1 MRPLIYDWNGEA
13 ETQCPPHGVVEVVD
27 ETLRDGL
34 QSPSVVHPSFAEK
47 LDILRS
53 MARLGIETATIG
65 LPGAGPSF
73 AKDAERLVRAAASE
87 RIPIRLAC
95 AARTLESD
103 ILPIIRIAER
113 TGVAVEVNCFLG
125 SSPIRCQTE
134 DWTLSWLLRKT
145 EESVRL
151 AVGAG
156 LGVLYVTEDT
166 TRARPGDLEAMY
178 AAAIRAGARRICVS
192 DTVGHATPSGAA
204 AVVRF
209 VAGVVARVDPGVKID
224 WHGHQ
229 DRGFGVANAIAA
241 LAAGAHRAHGCALGI
256 GERVGNTAMEQLLVN
271 LKLLGWIDRDLTTL
285 PEYVDLVSK
294 ATGVEIPPST
304 PFVGRDAFR
313 TGTGVHAAAI
323 LKARHKGDL
332 DLAEMVYSS
341 FPAGWVGRRQ
351 EIEVG
356 PMSGESNVELWL
368 GAHGFESTPERVEMI
383 LRVAKASSRVLS
395 HDEIEKVLES
405 AGWSGPRRL
414 ARGSL

>member
-1 MRPLIYDWNGEA
+1 MKPLIHDWNLEA
-13 ETQCPPHGVVEVVD
+13 EAPRPTHGEVEVVD

-34 QSPSVVHPSFAEK
+34 QSPSVIHPSFAEK

-53 MARLGIETATIG
+53 MAGLGIETATIG

-73 AKDAERLVRAAASE
+73 AKDTERLVRAAASE

-103 ILPIIRIAER
+103 IVPIIRIAER

-134 DWTLSWLLRKT
+134 DWTLSWLLKKT

-156 LGVLYVTEDT
+156 LGVLYVTEDS

-178 AAAIRAGARRICVS
+178 TAAIRAGARRICVS

-209 VAGVVARVDPGVKID
+209 VAGVVARVEPAVKID

-241 LAAGAHRAHGCALGI
+241 IAAGAHRAHGCALGI

-294 ATGVEIPPST
+294 ATGVTIPPSY

-323 LKARHKGDL
+323 LKARRKGDN

-356 PMSGESNVELWL
+356 PMSGESNVEFWL
-368 GAHGFESTPERVEMI
+368 AANGFEATPERVE
-383 LRVAKASSRVLS
+383 LVLEAAKASSRVLS
-395 HDEIEKVLES
+395 DDEIEKLLEG
-405 AGWSGPRRL
+405 AGRSWPRRL
-414 ARGSL
+414 ARGT

>member
-1 MRPLIYDWNGEA
+1 MKPLIYDWNGEGGN
-13 ETQCPPHGVVEVVD
+13 PPPAHGAVEVVD

-34 QSPSVVHPSFAEK
+34 QCPSVVHPSFSEK
-47 LDILRS
+47 LEILRS

-65 LPGAGPSF
+65 LPGAGESF
-73 AKDAERLVRAAASE
+73 AKDTERLVRAAASE

-95 AARTLESD
+95 AARTMESD
-103 ILPIIRIAER
+103 IVPIIRIAER

-125 SSPIRCQTE
+125 SSPIRRQTE
-134 DWTLSWLLRKT
+134 DWTLPWLVRQT
-145 EESVRL
+145 EESVKL
-151 AVGAG
+151 AVDAG

-178 AAAIRAGARRICVS
+178 TAAIRAGARRICIS
-192 DTVGHATPSGAA
+192 DTVGHATPQGAA
-204 AVVRF
+204 ALVRF
-209 VAGVVARVDPGVKID
+209 VAGVVARVEPSVKID

-241 LAAGAHRAHGCALGI
+241 LEAGAHRAHACALGI

-271 LKLLGWIDRDLTTL
+271 LKLLGWIDRDLTSL
-285 PEYVDLVSK
+285 PEYVELVSR
-294 ATGVEIPPST
+294 ATGVPIPPSD

-323 LKARHKGDL
+323 LKARRKGDL

-368 GAHGFESTPERVEMI
+368 ASHGFESTPERVETI
-383 LRVAKASSRVLS
+383 LRAAKASPRVLS
-395 HDEIEKVLES
+395 DDEIEKLLE
-405 AGWSGPRRL
+405 ADGRGWPRRL
-414 ARGSL
+414 SGRS

>member
-1 MRPLIYDWNGEA
+1 MRPLIYDWNSEA
-13 ETQCPPHGVVEVVD
+13 ENQRPPHGVVEVVD

-34 QSPSVVHPSFAEK
+34 QSPSVIHPSFAEK

-73 AKDAERLVRAAASE
+73 AKDTERLVRAAASE

-134 DWTLSWLLRKT
+134 DWTLPWLLRKT

-209 VAGVVARVDPGVKID
+209 VAGVVARVDPDVKID

-294 ATGVEIPPST
+294 ATGVPIPPSY

-323 LKARHKGDL
+323 LKARRKGDL

-356 PMSGESNVELWL
+356 PMSGESNVEFWL

-383 LRVAKASSRVLS
+383 LRTAKASNRMLS
-395 HDEIEKVLES
+395 DDEIEKVLES

-414 ARGSL
+414 ARGS